1 MQAIS
6 PSVRRNLVNGRTRL
20 NGHALVPTGA
30 VGLVT
35 GKTHAMSACNT
46 TIFVIDRDEA
56 VRDALAT
63 SLEAAGHLVALFA
76 SARQFLDWYEPGQP
90 GCLVVD
96 LDLPGMGG
104 AVLIAVLLARNVRL
118 PAVVT
123 SARLKNPKLIA
134 GLPGGPIDILAKPFG
149 DEELLE
155 RVRRA
160 LGPGEAAP
168 AGDHSCGR

>member
-1 MQAIS
+1 M
-6 PSVRRNLVNGRTRL
+6 RRNLVNSETRP
-20 NGHALVPTGA
+20 NGHAVVPIRA
-30 VGLVT
+30 AGLPL
-35 GKTHAMSACNT
+35 GKAQAMSACDP
-46 TIFVIDRDEA
+46 TIFVVEGDEA

-63 SLEAAGHLVALFA
+63 SLEAAGHVVALFA

-104 AVLIAVLLARNVRL
+104 AALVGVLFARNVKL
-118 PAVVT
+118 PAVIT

-134 GLPGGPIDILAKPFG
+134 GLPAGPIEILAKPFG

-160 LGPGEAAP
+160 LGLGKAA
-168 AGDHSCGR
+168 AASDRSGGRQ